1 MIAIVCVDDK
11 GGMTFNGRRQSQDR
25 ILRARLMEQFAPH
38 SLWMNQYSAGQFE
51 PSYAHRL
58 HVSEDFLEQ
67 AGRGTVCF
75 VENCPLH
82 PYQNKLEKIVLF
94 RWNRVYPA
102 DTWLDLSLDEEGW
115 HLVNCQEFS
124 GSSHK
129 TITQEVYEK

>member
-1 MIAIVCVDDK
+1 MDNFSHC
-11 GGMTFNGRRQSQDR
+11 QP
-25 ILRARLMEQFAPH
+25 LCQFQ
-38 SLWMNQYSAGQFE
+38 LF
-51 PSYAHRL
+51 
-58 HVSEDFLEQ
+58 
-67 AGRGTVCF
+67 
-75 VENCPLH
+75 LH